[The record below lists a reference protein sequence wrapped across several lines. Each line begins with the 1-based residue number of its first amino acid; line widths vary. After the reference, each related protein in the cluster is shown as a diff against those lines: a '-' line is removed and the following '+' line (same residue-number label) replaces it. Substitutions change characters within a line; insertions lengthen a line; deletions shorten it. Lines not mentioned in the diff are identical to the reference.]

1 MLVYSDD
8 PSRYKVEKILESDLH
23 YMAIQLKQ
31 YVDFV
36 RKNVKLSAD
45 EKVAIEQLDEIAK
58 RLLYRQY
65 NTLIRDTNI
74 IEYDIQND
82 YNHDNYHA
90 TYQLQLAIEQQ
101 PF

>member
-1 MLVYSDD
+1 MIVYSDD
-8 PSRYKVEKILESDLH
+8 PSKYKEVKILESDLH

-36 RKNVKLSAD
+36 RKNVRLSPD
-45 EKVAIEQLDEIAK
+45 EKVSLEQLDEIAK

-65 NTLIRDTNI
+65 DTLIRDTSI

-82 YNHDNYHA
+82 YNHDNYHNG
-90 TYQLQLAIEQQ
+90 YQLQLVIEQQ

>member
-1 MLVYSDD
+1 MIVYSDD
-8 PSRYKVEKILESDLH
+8 PSKYKEVKILESDLR
-23 YMAIQLKQ
+23 YLATQLKQ

-36 RKNVKLSAD
+36 RKNVRLSHD
-45 EKVAIEQLDEIAK
+45 EKVSLEQLDEIAK

-65 NTLIRDTNI
+65 DTLIRDTSI

-82 YNHDNYHA
+82 YNHDNYHSG
-90 TYQLQLAIEQQ
+90 YQLQLAIDQQ

>member
-1 MLVYSDD
+1 MIVYSDD
-8 PSRYKVEKILESDLH
+8 PSKYKKEKILESDLR
-23 YMAIQLKQ
+23 YLATQLKQ

-36 RKNVKLSAD
+36 RKNVKLSPD
-45 EKVAIEQLDEIAK
+45 EKVSLEQLDEIAK

-65 NTLIRDTNI
+65 DTLIRDTSI

-82 YNHDNYHA
+82 YNHVNYHNG
-90 TYQLQLAIEQQ
+90 YQLQLAIDQL